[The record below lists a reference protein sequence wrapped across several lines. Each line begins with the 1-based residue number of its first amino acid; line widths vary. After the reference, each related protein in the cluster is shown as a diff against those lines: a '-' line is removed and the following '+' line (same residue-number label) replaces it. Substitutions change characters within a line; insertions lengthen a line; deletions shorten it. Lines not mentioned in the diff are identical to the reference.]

1 VIRFENVTMAYGDN
15 VVIKNLNFEIEEGQ
29 LVALVGPSGCGK
41 TTILQLVNRLINPVS
56 GKIYLEGVDIQT
68 MNPVELRK
76 KIGYV
81 IQEIGLFPHMTIE
94 QNIEIVPKLLKWPS
108 EKRKKRT
115 IELLEMVGMD
125 PNTYLNRYPADLSG
139 GQQQRVGVLRA
150 LAAEPPLIL
159 MDEPFG
165 ALDPIIRE
173 SLQDEIK
180 KLQRNLKKTI
190 IFVTHDMD
198 EAIKIADIIVVI
210 KDGEIVQSAS
220 PDELLSNPKNKF
232 VEQFIGKHRI
242 YESQIDKVKDIMRKK
257 VFKVSVNT
265 GLERSISL
273 MEKRGVSSL
282 IVVDE
287 KNRLLGFLGI
297 EEIMK
302 QAQPG
307 LKVSDLKLNIMP
319 TIGPEEPAKKAF
331 DLFEEQNLDI
341 LTVVD
346 EENHVLGIVTK
357 TSMVKSLAHVVW
369 REDSNE

>member
-1 VIRFENVTMAYGDN
+1 MAYGDN
-15 VVIKNLNFEIEEGQ
+15 VVIKNLNFEVEEGQ
-29 LVALVGPSGCGK
+29 LVTLVGPSGCGK
-41 TTILQLVNRLINPVS
+41 TTILQLINRLINPIS

-94 QNIEIVPKLLKWPS
+94 QNIEIVPKLLGWPS
-108 EKRKKRT
+108 EKRKNRT

-125 PNTYLNRYPADLSG
+125 PDTYLNRYPADLSG

-173 SLQDEIK
+173 NLQDEIK
-180 KLQRNLKKTI
+180 KLQKNLKKTI

-198 EAIKIADIIVVI
+198 EAIKIADIIVII

-220 PDELLSNPKNKF
+220 PDELLSNPRNKF

-242 YESQIDKVKDIMRKK
+242 YESQIDKVKDIMRKN
-257 VFKVSVNT
+257 VFKVSVNM

-273 MEKRGVSSL
+273 MEKRGVSTL
-282 IVVDE
+282 IVVDD

-297 EEIMK
+297 EDIMK
-302 QAQPG
+302 QVQPG
-307 LKVSDLKLNIMP
+307 LKVSDLKLDKMP

-331 DLFEEQNLDI
+331 DLFDEQNLDI

-346 EENHVLGIVTK
+346 EGSHILGIVTK

-369 REDSNE
+369 KEDSNE